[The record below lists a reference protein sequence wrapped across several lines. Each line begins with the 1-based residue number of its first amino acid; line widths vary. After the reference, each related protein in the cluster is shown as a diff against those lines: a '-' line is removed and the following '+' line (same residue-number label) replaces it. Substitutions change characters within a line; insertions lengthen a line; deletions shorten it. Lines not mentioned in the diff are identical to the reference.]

1 MIREFDDSG
10 SWIWAVYGVIYAA
23 MLAVG
28 IFMGNRQSIFA
39 LYLPLDILI
48 CAGLAYFYF
57 RLKGKEEEKKKED
70 DDEVMN
76 RRLVNAQLVCDL
88 LSFSWREFFSFLS
101 NTLRFFVGISFHERF
116 K

>member
-28 IFMGNRQSIFA
+28 IFMGSRQSIFA

-57 RLKGKEEEKKKED
+57 RLKGKEEEKKKEQERLEKIVKD
-70 DDEVMN
+70 KLSGGIAKLMKVQMAKTAASVENPDE
-76 RRLVNAQLVCDL
+76 
-88 LSFSWREFFSFLS
+88 
-101 NTLRFFVGISFHERF
+101 HEEQ
-116 K
+116 KQEEENL